1 MWTDLA
7 WGLQMMLVGM
17 GAVFALLLLL
27 MVVLR
32 LTARLDRTDRDAE
45 ADQPGGEPT
54 AAPMTLQTGPD
65 GSTRI
70 LVDDTGLDVDTVAA
84 IAVAVMTHAEHRR
97 RLAGPEVRAHAPG
110 SQLFASRWVSV
121 GRTQQTQPFR
131 KS

>member
-7 WGLQMMLVGM
+7 WWLQMMLVGM

-54 AAPMTLQTGPD
+54 AAPMTVQTGPD

>member
-17 GAVFALLLLL
+17 GAIFALLLLL

-54 AAPMTLQTGPD
+54 AAPMTVQTGPD